1 MKSDAKHFIIA
12 GTLSLVAYLG
22 FYQCDKQLRTRNG
35 PWEVRF
41 GVEAG
46 TPTVTVNEPHLKVAN
61 VKFQFPG
68 ESVTN
73 VSDALI
79 VFDSPIKTN
88 IPFGRVVFL
97 DTTYLPGTA
106 TMNFFGHE
114 IELLPRTLVVN
125 RKEVAWEGVKT
136 ISLKPEEKLPTPPE
150 TKKKKRY

>member
-1 MKSDAKHFIIA
+1 MKSDGKHFIIA
-12 GTLSLVAYLG
+12 GAISLAAYLA

-35 PWEVRF
+35 PWEARF
-41 GVEAG
+41 SVESG
-46 TPTVTVNEPHLKVAN
+46 TPTVTVNESHLKVAN

-73 VSDALI
+73 LTDTVI

-97 DTTYLPGTA
+97 DTTYLPGAA

-125 RKEVAWEGVKT
+125 RKEVAWETAKT
-136 ISLKPEEKLPTPPE
+136 ITLKPEEKLPAAPAG
-150 TKKKKRY
+150 KSKSKY